1 MSSLRILMRWLLT
14 LVAIVLLL
22 LAVVTTSLRFG
33 VLNQPA
39 LQQQVLELLDLPS
52 QYHVRWQDM
61 RLELQGRDLVLT
73 LNNLNLDGDE
83 GTRSLMSLGALEAHL
98 DVAGLLAGQAL
109 TFSSLD
115 ARDATLDLYETAPGQ
130 WGWGPS
136 SQDDDDEA
144 MDVTPEQ
151 LTTWVETL
159 MRQSL
164 DLQNTRIKFHA
175 RLSESVPGEIA
186 DDEVPV
192 TTSSLLIDQA
202 AITGG
207 RNATRTVAASARWD
221 NADEA
226 GFSLA
231 GRFND
236 VASLDGQLQ
245 LEADAEQARRLAS
258 LWSPLWPGYAVS
270 GARGQASLW
279 AGWHEGDMTTGRL
292 SLDVPELSGLHRD
305 AAFTL
310 NDMTLEAGIE
320 RAPDGRWHGSV
331 ERLGLSRDGR
341 ALSLL
346 PEAARLDAAEDF
358 SDFSVTTAGFA
369 LDDITAISDLMPLP
383 DGESRQMLAGM
394 ALKGRI
400 EGVSIQRRPN
410 GPVETRAALREVS
423 GQPVQQ
429 IPGFGPVDG
438 WLMAED
444 LDARLRFG
452 GRHTVLNLPRVF
464 LDPWQLDNVSGTLA
478 FNVGDDGE
486 IHFGGSDIKL
496 ERRGAHAQG
505 DFALT
510 APPGQPERF
519 DMNVAFDGVSTDRPR
534 EWLPVN
540 AIDDPEVR
548 VWLDKRIHRADIPN
562 GEVALRLI
570 FNDDRPE
577 VPDEDKVRLSVE
589 GRNVSM
595 TWQEG
600 WPPVTGL
607 DGRFTMAGNNFD
619 ADITHANLMGMVSRG
634 AKAALRDQQFTLSA
648 LVTGDAGNLLE
659 LLQQAPLEDASL
671 SETLNSWR
679 TSGSLIGSVNV
690 SLPTTDPEAVR
701 ISGDGRLDN
710 GTLYSK
716 ESDLTVTDIEGDV
729 HYGYR
734 RQQSSIT
741 GALDARVFEG
751 PVKAQL
757 HLMDGGIDISGQ
769 GYAEGVAGW
778 LGLENV
784 IPIVHGPIDY
794 TAQIMLG
801 EGGAQIHVQT
811 PLEGLSL
818 QLPQPFQKSPDTPLP
833 LTLDVDVGS
842 GAGELRAGDLIRAR
856 WRHNSHQGQVWL
868 EEMPSE
874 EVEWPDQEHW
884 QVNWQADRLDLVAW
898 QLAISQLSD
907 TADDNS
913 RRRRPDA
920 PSQKIS
926 PIERIA
932 VDTDCVLFGVTCLGS
947 ARGLGEVRGN
957 DWHAMVDSSF
967 LSGTA
972 DWRDNPELPVAV
984 HIDWLDLT
992 PLMTEARRTSETAG
1006 GGSGIPADKSLT
1018 AYPEGLASLGD
1029 GEFTIDQVRLDG
1041 NMLGSVSGHWH
1052 SNDERID
1059 ISPLQI
1065 RMRDLEANGQLVW
1078 EQAGSLPSLS
1088 RLRLEAS
1095 AGDLGRTM
1103 ASLGV
1108 DNVLQT
1114 DQGRLDTKLAWPGA
1128 PWQFDIEEVNGSV
1141 NADLGSGR
1149 LTFFQSRWANLISL
1163 LNLDNLIQRLQLNFS
1178 DVTRSGIAFKSVK
1191 ARTTLHE
1198 GVVRTVEPVVFDG
1211 SATRF
1216 SARGQVDIPART
1228 LDAHLGLTVPVSQNL
1243 PLAAVLVGAPQV
1255 GGVLYLL
1262 HRLFEPWFDRV
1273 SQVHY
1278 HVAGPWETP
1287 QVKLEHTR

>member
-1 MSSLRILMRWLLT
+1 MSSLRILTRWLLT
-14 LVAIVLLL
+14 LAAIILLL
-22 LAVVTTSLRFG
+22 LAVVTTSLRLG

-39 LQQQVLELLDLPS
+39 LQQQVLEMLDLPS
-52 QYHVRWQDM
+52 QYHVRWQDL
-61 RLELQGRDLVLT
+61 RLELQGRELVVA
-73 LNNLNLDGDE
+73 LNNLDLDGNE
-83 GTRSLMSLGALEAHL
+83 GARSLMSLGGLKANL
-98 DVAGLLAGQAL
+98 DVFDLMAGRAPTLSA
-109 TFSSLD
+109 FHV
-115 ARDATLDLYETAPGQ
+115 RDVSIDLYETAPGE
-130 WGWGPS
+130 WGWEPS
-136 SQDDDDEA
+136 SQNDNDDA
-144 MDVTPEQ
+144 FQITPERV
-151 LTTWVETL
+151 TTWVETL
-159 MRQSL
+159 MRQSV
-164 DLQNTRIKFHA
+164 DIRDGRINFHA
-175 RLSESVPGEIA
+175 RLAEGGGDASA
-186 DDEVPV
+186 
-192 TTSSLLIDQA
+192 TTSSLLIDRV
-202 AITGG
+202 AIAGSRQTG
-207 RNATRTVAASARWD
+207 RTLAASAHWEGE
-221 NADEA
+221 AAA
-226 GFSLA
+226 GFGLA
-231 GRFND
+231 GRFD
-236 VASLDGQLQ
+236 DIAPLDGRLQ
-245 LEADAEQARRLAS
+245 LKADAEQARRLAG
-258 LWSPLWPGYAVS
+258 LWSALWPGYAFS
-270 GARGQASLW
+270 SAQGQASLW
-279 AGWHEGDMTTGRL
+279 LGWHEGDMTTGRL
-292 SLDVPELSGLHRD
+292 SLDGAALSGMHRD
-305 AAFTL
+305 AVFTL
-310 NDMTLEAGIE
+310 NDMTLEAGLE
-320 RAPDGRWHGSV
+320 RTSSGRWHGSV
-331 ERLGLSRDGR
+331 ERLGLARDGQ

-346 PEAARLDAAEDF
+346 PEAAELDASEDF
-358 SDFSVTTAGFA
+358 SDFSVNTTAFA
-369 LDDITAISDLMPLP
+369 LDDITALSDLMPLP
-383 DGESRQMLAGM
+383 DGESRQILAGM

-400 EGVSIQRRPN
+400 DGLSIRRRQG
-410 GPVETRAALREVS
+410 GPVETRAALRGVS

-429 IPGFGPVDG
+429 IPGFGPIDG
-438 WLMAED
+438 WLVAEG
-444 LDARLRFG
+444 LDARLDFG
-452 GRHTVLNLPRVF
+452 ARHTELNLPEVF
-464 LDPWQLDNVSGTLA
+464 LAPWALDNVSGTLA
-478 FNVGDDGE
+478 FNIGEDGE
-486 IHFGGSDIKL
+486 IHFGGSDIAL
-496 ERRGAHAQG
+496 ERRGAHARG

-510 APPGQPERF
+510 APPGKPERF
-519 DMNVAFDGVSTDRPR
+519 DMNVAFEGVSTDKPR

-562 GEVALRLI
+562 GNVALRLV

-577 VPDEDKVRLSVE
+577 APDEDKVRVSADA
-589 GRNVSM
+589 RNVSM

-634 AKAALRDQQFTLSA
+634 AKAALHDQQFTLSA

-659 LLQQAPLEDASL
+659 LLQKAPLEDDSL
-671 SETLNSWR
+671 SETLNTWR
-679 TSGSLIGSVNV
+679 TGGSLIGSVNV
-690 SLPTTDPEAVR
+690 SLPTTDPEAVK
-701 ISGDGRLDN
+701 INGDGRLS
-710 GTLYSK
+710 GATLYSK

-734 RQQSSIT
+734 RQQSRIT

-751 PVKAQL
+751 PVRARL
-757 HLMDGGIDISGQ
+757 NLMDGGIDITGR

-778 LGLENV
+778 LGLENI

-842 GAGELRAGDLIRAR
+842 GAGELRAGELVRAR

-868 EEMPSE
+868 EEMPAE
-874 EVEWPDQEHW
+874 DIEWPEQEHW

-972 DWRDNPELPVAV
+972 DWRDNPALPVTV

-992 PLMTEARRTSETAG
+992 PLMTEARRSSEAADAAGKASETT
-1006 GGSGIPADKSLT
+1006 LT

-1029 GEFTIDQVRLDG
+1029 GQFTVDQVRLDG
-1041 NMLGSVSGHWH
+1041 RMLGKVSGGWH
-1052 SNDERID
+1052 SDSERID
-1059 ISPLQI
+1059 ISPLTIEMQ
-1065 RMRDLEANGQLVW
+1065 DLEANGQLVW
-1078 EQAGSLPSLS
+1078 ERAGSLPSLS

-1095 AGDLGRTM
+1095 AGDLGKTM
-1103 ASLGV
+1103 ASFGV
-1108 DNVLQT
+1108 NNVLQT
-1114 DQGRLDTKLAWPGA
+1114 DRGRLDTQLAWPGA
-1128 PWQFDIEEVNGSV
+1128 PWQFDIKGVNGSV

-1149 LTFFQSRWANLISL
+1149 LTAVQSRWANLLSL
-1163 LNLDNLIQRLQLNFS
+1163 LNLDNLMQRLQLNFS

-1216 SARGQVDIPART
+1216 SAGGQVDIPART

-1262 HRLFEPWFDRV
+1262 HKLFEPWFDRV